1 MKYVGQLHHIIIL
14 RIYENS
20 LFFFTTDYNTRKFR
34 NLKDNKN
41 IALAVDVYNSST
53 KNKAVIIQGTA
64 DIIERGKEFKKLY
77 QKFEKKFEWVRNN
90 PWKEGEAP
98 FIKVKPTNKVSWG
111 LEEDQLLFSTIQ
123 IYVEMPSLD
132 HQSRTII

>member
-1 MKYVGQLHHIIIL
+1 MDAIHTNFFMMKLNISYMEHNDKNNNKVNNNEVKFDKHEEKFLLENEVCRIATSHNNTPHITPVAH
-14 RIYENS
+14 IYENS

-64 DIIERGKEFKKLY
+64 DIIERGK
-77 QKFEKKFEWVRNN
+77 
-90 PWKEGEAP
+90 
-98 FIKVKPTNKVSWG
+98 
-111 LEEDQLLFSTIQ
+111 
-123 IYVEMPSLD
+123 
-132 HQSRTII
+132 